1 MNWLKPYKDGVLICV
16 HVVPNA
22 SSTEIVGTFGDRLKI
37 KVSSPPVDGNTNAEL
52 LLFLKETLQIKSN
65 EIELLRG
72 TTSRQKDILV
82 LNISIEAI
90 QKSLL

>member
-1 MNWLKPYKDGVLICV
+1 MNWLKPYKNGVLICV

-22 SSTEIVGTFGDRLKI
+22 SSTHIVGTFGDRLKI
-37 KVSSPPVDGNTNAEL
+37 KVSSPPVDGKTNAEL